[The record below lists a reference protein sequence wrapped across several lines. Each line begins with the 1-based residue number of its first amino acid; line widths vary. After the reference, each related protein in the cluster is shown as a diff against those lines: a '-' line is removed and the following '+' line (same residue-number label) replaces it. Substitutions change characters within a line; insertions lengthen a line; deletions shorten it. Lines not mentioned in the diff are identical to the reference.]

1 MKRFFLIFILLLFAC
16 SDSSDDSSDIND
28 PNNGSDGQLVNLF
41 FSEYAEGSSGFNKYV
56 EIYNPSSS
64 SVNLSNYQIKGT
76 NNGTTW
82 GDNGARELT
91 LTGTIDA
98 NSVYIICAD
107 AADQAILDKANLAL
121 PYESPV
127 HFNGNDAV
135 AIFGIDSSGNFTV
148 IMDVI
153 GNLTDP
159 GTGKGWSVAGI
170 ENATMN
176 HTLIRKSSISKG
188 NSNWENSAGTSTS
201 NSEWE
206 VKDIDDWTS
215 LGSR

>member
-1 MKRFFLIFILLLFAC
+1 MKRFFLIFILFLFAC
-16 SDSSDDSSDIND
+16 SDSSDDSSEMND
-28 PNNGSDGQLVNLF
+28 PNNGSDGQLVNIF
-41 FSEYAEGSSGFNKYV
+41 FSEYAEGSSSNKYV

-76 NNGTTW
+76 NNGTAW
-82 GDNGARELT
+82 GDNGDRELT
-91 LTGTIDA
+91 LTGTLAA
-98 NSVYIICAD
+98 NSFYIIAAD
-107 AADQAILDKANLAL
+107 AADQTILDKANLAL
-121 PYESPV
+121 AYESPL
-127 HFNGNDAV
+127 HYNGNDAI
-135 AIFGIDSSGNFTV
+135 AIFGIDSSGNFTI

-159 GTGKGWSVAGI
+159 GTGKGWSVAGT

-176 HTLIRKSSISKG
+176 HTLVRKSSISKG
-188 NSNWENSAGTSTS
+188 NSNWENSSGTSTS

>member
-1 MKRFFLIFILLLFAC
+1 M
-16 SDSSDDSSDIND
+16 
-28 PNNGSDGQLVNLF
+28 
-41 FSEYAEGSSGFNKYV
+41 
-56 EIYNPSSS
+56 
-64 SVNLSNYQIKGT
+64 
-76 NNGTTW
+76 
-82 GDNGARELT
+82 
-91 LTGTIDA
+91 
-98 NSVYIICAD
+98 
-107 AADQAILDKANLAL
+107 DKANLAL

-148 IMDVI
+148 ITDVI

-159 GTGKGWSVAGI
+159 GTGKGWSVAGT

-206 VKDIDDWTS
+206 VKDVDDWTS